1 MMNSNPMVYLK
12 ALFAFA
18 ILFPSHHI
26 STTAF
31 MCRETLSFNN
41 LDATTRL
48 HYSNNDDVPPLTKFL
63 DKLANTNLLTTEK
76 SIKQNSLVIA
86 KYDLPD
92 LGIYADQ
99 MYEMQSVYL
108 KGRKSSLSSGN
119 EVSGGGIIE
128 KIPLSS
134 LELENRQVPSGYTL
148 YITLYSPMY
157 HDSDYHGGR
166 GVIVTPEEVGLVR
179 MKDEI
184 TDSILVALPVLSI
197 WVGTSMTFVNIYQQK
212 YGGNFL
218 DAFLG
223 T

>member
-1 MMNSNPMVYLK
+1 MVFLR
-12 ALFAFA
+12 ALFPLA
-18 ILFPSHHI
+18 ILCLSHSI
-26 STTAF
+26 LTTAF
-31 MCRETLSFNN
+31 VCRETLSFHN
-41 LDATTRL
+41 LDANTRL
-48 HYSNNDDVPPLTKFL
+48 QYSTNDDIPPLTKFL

-76 SIKQNSLVIA
+76 SVKQNALVVA
-86 KYDLPD
+86 KYDLPN

-99 MYEMQSVYL
+99 MYELQSVYL
-108 KGRKSSLSSGN
+108 QGKKSTLSSGGEGIGN
-119 EVSGGGIIE
+119 SGGIIE
-128 KIPLSS
+128 KVPLPS
-134 LELENRQVPSGYTL
+134 LELDNRQVPSGYTL
-148 YITLYSPMY
+148 YITLYSPLY
-157 HDSDYHGGR
+157 HDSAYHGGR

-184 TDSILVALPVLSI
+184 ADSILVALPVLSI

>member
-1 MMNSNPMVYLK
+1 MVYLK
-12 ALFAFA
+12 AFFPLA
-18 ILFPSHHI
+18 ILVPSHHI

-31 MCRETLSFNN
+31 VCRETLSFHN

-48 HYSNNDDVPPLTKFL
+48 HYSNNDDIPPLTKFL

-108 KGRKSSLSSGN
+108 KGRKSSLSSSN
-119 EVSGGGIIE
+119 EVSGNGCGIIDE
-128 KIPLSS
+128 IPLSS

-157 HDSDYHGGR
+157 HDNDHHGGG

-197 WVGTSMTFVNIYQQK
+197 WVGTSMTFVSIYQQK